1 MKYVKGCLRRM
12 MSFNFVIIVFVVV
25 IVEMRNIYKGHN
37 ELQYCMHCVHVYTVV
52 EDVLQSRSS
61 SEQTNNNP

>member
-12 MSFNFVIIVFVVV
+12 MSFNFVNIVFVVV

-37 ELQYCMHCVHVYTVV
+37 ELQYCMHCVHVYTVGGCPTI
-52 EDVLQSRSS
+52 EKQFG
-61 SEQTNNNP
+61 TN